1 VKVRMEWSA
10 REGALEA
17 ALGDERLSFRAKG
30 LLAFLT
36 ANPDETY
43 DLQRLVSAAS
53 EGRDALRT
61 ALEELEH
68 AGLVERHERVDEKAA
83 KKREQ
88 KAASRAPIPVMDSLF
103 GPTFAPPIPIDELPS
118 VQEESRTPEEEA
130 VERIIRRL
138 NALREASW
146 DWAHYTPL
154 LARYPKNVE
163 KIKERLR
170 EGHTEQ
176 ELTLVLEYRA
186 AADGG
191 DERSRRYFNSE
202 TPFNTRNFDENLAL
216 ALDWDAR
223 GRPTRKGPGA
233 ARGTSAEEVE
243 IYERTIR
250 GGRE

>member
-1 VKVRMEWSA
+1 MKVRMEWSA
-10 REGALEA
+10 RESALED

-30 LLAFLT
+30 LLAFLM
-36 ANPDETY
+36 AHPEETF
-43 DLQRLVSAAS
+43 DLKRLTLAAS

-68 AGLVERHERVDEKAA
+68 AGLVERHEKTDETVG
-83 KKREQ
+83 KKREKQ
-88 KAASRAPIPVMDSLF
+88 TASSASIPVMDSLF
-103 GPTFAPPIPIDELPS
+103 GATFAPPIPIDELPS
-118 VQEESRTPEEEA
+118 AREETRTPEDEA
-130 VERIIRRL
+130 VERIIRKL
-138 NALREASW
+138 NALRESSW

-186 AADGG
+186 EADGG

-223 GRPTRKGPGA
+223 GRPTRKGAGA
-233 ARGTSAEEVE
+233 RRTRAEEVE